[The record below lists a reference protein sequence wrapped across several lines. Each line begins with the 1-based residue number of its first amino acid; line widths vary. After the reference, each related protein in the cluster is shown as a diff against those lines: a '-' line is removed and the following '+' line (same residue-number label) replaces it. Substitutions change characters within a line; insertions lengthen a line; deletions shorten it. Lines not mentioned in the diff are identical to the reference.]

1 MSNATETLW
10 ADASRAMQAGQPAD
24 AVCHLA
30 ELVSTDPSDRHAR
43 LSLAMALGNAGNAP
57 GALKILRL
65 LADRL
70 AHEGQ
75 LLAAMV
81 VARHG
86 LASADDPGLVQ
97 TLQRIHVKG
106 ARAKAGTLALPPPL
120 RASKALP
127 GASASATAAGL
138 LALTVSDRLTRASEV
153 GCALPPAGPA
163 AAPVPLPLFGE
174 LEADAFVEVVRR
186 LAYRRVGAGTR
197 ILEEGK
203 PGETILV
210 IASGKATVSKGGAA
224 VAQVGPAAVLGEM
237 ALITS
242 APRSATVT
250 ATEVVEYFELSR
262 ADVRELAKRAPKVAD
277 ELQAYCRGRLLQNLL
292 RGSPL
297 FSRFDEPTRLSI
309 LQHFRTATFEAA
321 ETIVVQGQPSR
332 GLHLVATGEV
342 DVAIANAEGDLVR
355 VATLGPGEVFGEISL
370 LKNQPA
376 TAFVT
381 ARTTVGALVLPA
393 EAFSQVLAAHPGVR
407 QYLETLTAD
416 RMKASRDALETSGMV
431 DPDDLILL

>member
-1 MSNATETLW
+1 MSTVTETLW
-10 ADASRAMQAGQPAD
+10 ADATRAMQAGQPAD

-30 ELVSTDPSDRHAR
+30 ELVSSDPGGRHAR
-43 LSLAMALGNAGNAP
+43 LSLAMALGSAGNAS

-81 VARHG
+81 VVRHG
-86 LASADDPGLVQ
+86 LASVDDPGLVQ
-97 TLQRIHVKG
+97 VLQRIHVKG

-120 RASKALP
+120 RAGKA
-127 GASASATAAGL
+127 GAAASATAAGL
-138 LALTVSDRLTRASEV
+138 LSLTVPDRLARAAEV
-153 GCALPPAGPA
+153 GCSLPPAGPA
-163 AAPVPLPLFGE
+163 APPVPLPLFGE
-174 LEADAFVEVVRR
+174 LDADAFIEVVRR

-210 IASGKATVSKGGAA
+210 IASGKATVSKGGTA
-224 VAQVGPAAVLGEM
+224 VAQLGAAAVLGEM

-262 ADVRELAKRAPKVAD
+262 GDVRELAKRAPKVAD

-292 RGSPL
+292 RASPL
-297 FSRFDEPTRLSI
+297 FSRFDEPTRMSI
-309 LQHFRTATFEAA
+309 LAHFRTATFEAA
-321 ETIVVQGQPSR
+321 ETIVVQGSPSR

-393 EAFSQVLAAHPGVR
+393 DAFGQVLAAHPGVR

-416 RMKASRDALETSGMV
+416 RLKASRDALETSGMI